1 MSSVLDRRLGKTA
14 HLEVSMTPADQMLAI
29 LPVHRP
35 AFGLPGM
42 NRLTRLRRATSLS
55 EGAEMHGS
63 RSLARV
69 CPASRGTTLVDAVL
83 QTFTMMTAISILG
96 FTVVALYLNTPKR

>member
-1 MSSVLDRRLGKTA
+1 MLLCA
-14 HLEVSMTPADQMLAI
+14 PA
-29 LPVHRP
+29 

-42 NRLTRLRRATSLS
+42 NRFTRLRRATSLS

-69 CPASRGTTLVDAVL
+69 CPASRGKTLVDAVL
-83 QTFTMMTAISILG
+83 QTFAMMTAISILG
-96 FTVVALYLNTPKR
+96 LTVVALYLNTPKR